1 MSRSRK
7 QPPTRRFA
15 PPSPQVGGI
24 RKMRRPRPLAAAPF
38 LIPPPYGVETSEARS
53 FSSLPLVG
61 SRRAKLALPHPSP
74 LWGGW
79 LAAGQSGGGPFS
91 VLTTL
96 STTPARLSSISEFQN

>member
-53 FSSLPLVG
+53 WVAHRERSERCVG
-61 SRRAKLALPHPSP
+61 WGSVQRAHDALHHPGEIVIDIRIP
-74 LWGGW
+74 EPKNPE
-79 LAAGQSGGGPFS
+79 AVREEKCVA
-91 VLTTL
+91 
-96 STTPARLSSISEFQN
+96 N